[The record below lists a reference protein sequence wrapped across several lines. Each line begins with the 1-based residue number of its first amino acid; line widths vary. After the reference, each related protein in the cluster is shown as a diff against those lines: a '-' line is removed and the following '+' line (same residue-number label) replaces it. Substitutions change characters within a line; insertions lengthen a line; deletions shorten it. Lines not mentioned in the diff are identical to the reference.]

1 MEFRVMTFNIHHAR
15 GLDGCVSLE
24 RVLRLIR
31 SAGPLDLIGLNEVD
45 VCYGK
50 RSGWLNQAEYFSQEL
65 KMDYLFSPSI
75 SSTTG
80 YYGNLLLS
88 KYPIR
93 EGKTHLITG
102 AYAENRSFI
111 ECEVKI
117 NQHFI
122 KTYVTHV
129 SLSSVTQAIQ
139 MKQLSHHILEDQLE
153 NKHVLLMGDFN
164 FSPSHFYYQ
173 KLTKQL
179 KDVWKTLHPNK
190 KGATFPSVCSFFRF
204 DYIMITPTMEA
215 TSATLIKNSRIA
227 SDHLPLVATIKI

>member
-88 KYPIR
+88 KYR
-93 EGKTHLITG
+93 YEKG
-102 AYAENRSFI
+102 R
-111 ECEVKI
+111 
-117 NQHFI
+117 
-122 KTYVTHV
+122 
-129 SLSSVTQAIQ
+129 
-139 MKQLSHHILEDQLE
+139 
-153 NKHVLLMGDFN
+153 
-164 FSPSHFYYQ
+164 
-173 KLTKQL
+173 LT
-179 KDVWKTLHPNK
+179 
-190 KGATFPSVCSFFRF
+190 
-204 DYIMITPTMEA
+204 
-215 TSATLIKNSRIA
+215 
-227 SDHLPLVATIKI
+227 